1 MYKKICTVS
10 KLVIIIAL
18 ISKYTYSENL
28 GVVAKTYPITE
39 PDMIEWIKQRATTM
53 MENGQWNAIQQQ
65 AIANVK
71 NKINNPTP
79 VEGITD
85 AVADKTWYYKPM
97 IEVKQNL
104 TDGNGRIIAK
114 AGTYNALRYKPFDIQ
129 LLFINGNNK
138 KQVNWAIKQNNKDG
152 VRTKI
157 ILTQG
162 SFMKLD
168 KKHKIWFY
176 YDQSGKYT
184 QKLNITHVPA
194 IVIQDGEQL
203 KISELDNN
211 KL

>member
-1 MYKKICTVS
+1 MN
-10 KLVIIIAL
+10 KLFKLLIFGFVIRNSFA
-18 ISKYTYSENL
+18 ENL
-28 GVVAKTYPITE
+28 GIVAKTYPITE

-53 MENGQWNAIQQQ
+53 MENGQWDAIQQQ

-97 IEVKQNL
+97 IEVKQNI
-104 TDGNGRIIAK
+104 TDGNGRVIAK
-114 AGTYNALRYKPFDIQ
+114 ASVYNALRYKPFDMQ

-157 ILTQG
+157 VLTQG
-162 SFMKLD
+162 SFMDLD
-168 KKHKIWFY
+168 KKHKIWFF

-194 IVIQDGEQL
+194 IVAQDGEQL

>member
-1 MYKKICTVS
+1 MN
-10 KLVIIIAL
+10 KLFKLLIFGFVIRNSFA
-18 ISKYTYSENL
+18 ENL
-28 GVVAKTYPITE
+28 GIVAKTYPITE

-53 MENGQWNAIQQQ
+53 MENGQWDAIQQQ

-71 NKINNPTP
+71 NKINNPIP

-114 AGTYNALRYKPFDIQ
+114 AGVYNALRYKPFDMQ

-157 ILTQG
+157 VLTQG
-162 SFMKLD
+162 SFMDLD
-168 KKHKIWFY
+168 KKHKIWFF

-194 IVIQDGEQL
+194 IVTQDGERL

>member
-1 MYKKICTVS
+1 MVNKYKLLIFGICFAFNFS
-10 KLVIIIAL
+10 
-18 ISKYTYSENL
+18 YSENL
-28 GVVAKTYPITE
+28 GIVAKTYPITE

-53 MENGQWNAIQQQ
+53 MENGQWYTIQQQ

-114 AGTYNALRYKPFDIQ
+114 AGVYNALRYKPFDMQ

-138 KQVNWAIKQNNKDG
+138 KQVNWAIKQNHKDG
-152 VRTKI
+152 LRTKI
-157 ILTQG
+157 VLTQG
-162 SFMKLD
+162 SFMDLD
-168 KKHKIWFY
+168 KKHKVWFY

-194 IVIQDGEQL
+194 IVVQDGEQL